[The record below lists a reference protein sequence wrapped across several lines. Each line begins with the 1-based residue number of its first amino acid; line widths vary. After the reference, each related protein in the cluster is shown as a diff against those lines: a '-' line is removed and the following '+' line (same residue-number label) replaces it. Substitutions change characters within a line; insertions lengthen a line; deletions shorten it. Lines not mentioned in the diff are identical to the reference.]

1 MYLKGSRLSMNR
13 KRRRGNPLLI
23 GFLLL
28 MIGLLAY
35 ANIFVVPK
43 IPPPFVP
50 TPTTTRSPESYQQE
64 AEQLSADGKF
74 LAAIDAYQA
83 AINVNPT
90 NIQNYLRI
98 ARLQI
103 QTRDYER
110 AQINCENA
118 ILLDNQIAD
127 AYALLG
133 WAKAFQKDYLAGEQD
148 VKRAIELD
156 PNSAL
161 AHSIYAHVL
170 GLRLEAG
177 LTDMNTQDQA
187 IEQSRMAI
195 ALNPNLLEAHWARG
209 YILELTA
216 NYAEAA
222 AEFEQAIAIN
232 PNISNLHM
240 ALGRNYFT
248 LARDDEAIFEFS
260 RALALDPTDP
270 TPNYFISRVWANGGE
285 FAKAAQYAEA
295 AVRLDPAD
303 PYLQAQLGT
312 MYFRQGL
319 YNQSL
324 PFLELA
330 VIGGVD
336 PSGVSVPPIPLAY
349 GNSSIEIYSRYGIA
363 MARIN
368 RCTEANAL
376 AQAMLESI
384 ADDANGVY
392 NANEILKI
400 CQENLTN
407 PPTPTPA
414 PTTTPITGPTSTPE
428 PSATPQS

>member
-1 MYLKGSRLSMNR
+1 MNK
-13 KRRRGNPLLI
+13 KRRRGNPW
-23 GFLLL
+23 
-28 MIGLLAY
+28 MIGLLLIVIGLLVY
-35 ANIFVVPK
+35 ANIFVVPN

-50 TPTTTRSPESYQQE
+50 TPTITRSPESYQQE
-64 AEQLSADGKF
+64 AEQLSLEGKF

-83 AINVNPT
+83 AINTNPT

-110 AQINCENA
+110 AQVNCGNA
-118 ILLDNQIAD
+118 ILLDNQVSE

-156 PNSAL
+156 PNSSL
-161 AHSIYAHVL
+161 AHAIYAYIL
-170 GLRLEAG
+170 GLRVEAG

-187 IEQSRMAI
+187 IEQSRMAL

-216 NYAEAA
+216 NYEEAA
-222 AEFEQAIAIN
+222 SEFEKAIAIN

-248 LARDDEAIFEFS
+248 LARDNDAIFEFS

-270 TPNYFISRVWANGGE
+270 IPNYFISRVWANGGE

-295 AVRLDPAD
+295 AVRLNPTDPAF
-303 PYLQAQLGT
+303 QAQLGT

-319 YNQSL
+319 YNQSI
-324 PFLELA
+324 PFLALA
-330 VIGGVD
+330 VVGGQS
-336 PSGVSVPPIPLAY
+336 PSGESVTPIPLAY
-349 GNSSIEIYSRYGIA
+349 NNSSIEIYSRYGIA
-363 MARIN
+363 LARVN
-368 RCTEANAL
+368 KCTEANAL
-376 AQAMLESI
+376 ATVMLETI
-384 ADDANGVY
+384 ADDADGVY

-400 CQENLTN
+400 CRENLTN
-407 PPTPTPA
+407 PPTPTLA
-414 PTTTPITGPTSTPE
+414 PTATPVTGPTSTPE
-428 PSATPQS
+428 PSATPQQ

>member
-1 MYLKGSRLSMNR
+1 MKK
-13 KRRRGNPLLI
+13 KRRKGNPWLI
-23 GFLLL
+23 GFLLVV
-28 MIGLLAY
+28 IGLLVY
-35 ANIFVVPK
+35 ANIFIVPT

-50 TPTTTRSPESYQQE
+50 TPTITRSPESYQQE
-64 AEQLSADGKF
+64 AEQLSAEGKF

-83 AINVNPT
+83 AINTNPT

-103 QTRDYER
+103 QTRDYDR
-110 AQINCENA
+110 AQVNCENA
-118 ILLDNQIAD
+118 ILLDNQVSE

-133 WAKAFQKDYLAGEQD
+133 WAKAFQQEYLAGEQD

-161 AHSIYAHVL
+161 AHAIYAYVL
-170 GLRLEAG
+170 GLRVEAG

-195 ALNPNLLEAHWARG
+195 ALNPNLLEAHWARA

-216 NYAEAA
+216 NYEEAA
-222 AEFEQAIAIN
+222 NEYETAIAIN
-232 PNISNLHM
+232 PNVSNLHM
-240 ALGRNYFT
+240 ALGRIYFT
-248 LARDDEAIFEFS
+248 LARDNDAIFEFS
-260 RALALDPTDP
+260 RALALNPTDP
-270 TPNYFISRVWANGGE
+270 DPNYYISRVWANGGE

-303 PYLQAQLGT
+303 PRLQAQLGT

-324 PFLELA
+324 AFLALA
-330 VIGGVD
+330 VVGGQD
-336 PSGVSVPPIPLAY
+336 PDGVAVTPIPLAY
-349 GNSSIEIYSRYGIA
+349 NNSSIEYYSRYGIA
-363 MARIN
+363 LARVN

-376 AQAMLESI
+376 ATVMLETI
-384 ADDANGVY
+384 ADDADGVF
-392 NANEILKI
+392 NANEIIRI

-407 PPTPTPA
+407 PPTATLPPTA
-414 PTTTPITGPTSTPE
+414 TPVTGPTSTPE
-428 PSATPQS
+428 PSPTPQP